1 MGTTYRSMCC
11 DHGCDRHQNIVRQ
24 NVLIRGKVWYD
35 TLKSWYDIWNNM
47 LYDLIALV
55 SWLES
60 LDFEDLW
67 WFIKNDTL
75 SHKKKRAV
83 CKHFSSGQL
92 WIVQSS
98 QQQLVW
104 STQISVASWDFIFFY
119 ITHCRVD
126 VSQQASHAQH
136 AIPTLANIKY
146 LNKWMQILA
155 LWLVWSGQ
163 TPWLHSFSFKCQRTF
178 WSTHWCCPGS
188 WRLGTIH
195 MSKKTPNWSPL
206 RSRLLLGTWLRDQQ
220 PVTKKKHNISRMHPA
235 KSKFERQHWY
245 RYMLQY
251 AAKKKTNCKKNS
263 LLWSMDTETCCL
275 RSKPQT
281 HSLPN
286 LATGCC

>member
-1 MGTTYRSMCC
+1 MVI
-11 DHGCDRHQNIVRQ
+11 HQEWHPFSQ
-24 NVLIRGKVWYD
+24 
-35 TLKSWYDIWNNM
+35 
-47 LYDLIALV
+47 
-55 SWLES
+55 
-60 LDFEDLW
+60 
-67 WFIKNDTL
+67 
-75 SHKKKRAV
+75 KKRAV

-126 VSQQASHAQH
+126 VSQQASHAHH

-220 PVTKKKHNISRMHPA
+220 PVTKKTQHFAHAS
-235 KSKFERQHWY
+235 SKIKVRASA
-245 RYMLQY
+245 LVSVY
-251 AAKKKTNCKKNS
+251 AAVCCKKKLIAKKNS